1 MVTEIQQRPS
11 VGNDQLEESN
21 QSSGDAL
28 RPDLEGYEDYNNRQN
43 NSRNRDFESS
53 QPDLEKGSLICTPL
67 VGFDD
72 ASDGPGDSKTD
83 DPNKVSD
90 KPETET
96 NRPDEEGYSSSE
108 DAEDSEDSQKRKKD
122 GSARSQDTQNKKDDK
137 QNPLEESG
145 DFQKGHSAWRL
156 DKQDEEDDKQD
167 PREYPEDPKEDNT
180 VPDIEAQGAEEEKQ
194 NPADNAEHE
203 IPDDQRIELS
213 PEAQKAKDDFV
224 KIFEDRLKDDPR
236 IQNNPQLLQELEARM
251 DQMDQRILHEHP
263 QSDDGSYVDEQ
274 GQLTQEYRNLARI
287 GTDAEKL
294 MYTAEDG
301 SQQQVFSEPWMVNNI
316 LASGIVRGADPEHF
330 YEQGANNT
338 CAAESI
344 SRGGM
349 DAVAGEDSKTIADMC
364 TKGEFEAVDKAG
376 KVFTCRVNRASLI
389 PDREALNVYL
399 SPTNAR
405 DAYGQMS
412 DIRTA
417 QLNLDLMMRDEY
429 RQQGKSGGA
438 GVMVYSKV
446 APINRRDTG
455 ERVTDTRTGQVVAN
469 NPCFY
474 AESESDTKKSLYGR
488 AIGREKYGEE
498 TTLVA
503 KDRPHGNN
511 VTEIASS
518 THLSGQLH
526 MLRGIGLMAH
536 VITKVENY
544 VDNGRGLGGAQGNHA
559 TSAEI
564 GKDGGINFINNWGGR
579 HNYNNLSA
587 DTLFA
592 WMNEPQGSFRGSPGL
607 NIGAPAFGAGRG
619 YGYGEPITATAGPQ
633 MDQNKSDPN
642 KENELLAQLRKEHQ
656 KEDEDSRRQMQH
668 AHVQFIEIESRL
680 AALPSDSPQKMALL
694 KQRLIDQNSR
704 SFT

>member
-21 QSSGDAL
+21 QSNGDAL

-43 NSRNRDFESS
+43 NSRNSDFESS

-67 VGFDD
+67 VGFDS
-72 ASDGPGDSKTD
+72 A
-83 DPNKVSD
+83 SD

-96 NRPDEEGYSSSE
+96 NRPDEKGDSSSE
-108 DAEDSEDSQKRKKD
+108 DAEDSEDSQERKKE
-122 GSARSQDTQNKKDDK
+122 GSARRQDTQNKTDDK

-180 VPDIEAQGAEEEKQ
+180 VPDIEAQGAEGDKQ

-213 PEAQKAKDDFV
+213 SEAQKAKDDFV
-224 KIFEDRLKDDPR
+224 KIFEARLKDDPR
-236 IQNNPQLLQELEARM
+236 VQDNPQLLKEFGARM
-251 DQMDQRILHEHP
+251 AQMDQRILHERV
-263 QSDDGSYVDEQ
+263 QSDDGSYVNQQEQ
-274 GQLTQEYRNLARI
+274 LANEYRNWARI

-294 MYTAEDG
+294 MYTADDG

-330 YEQGANNT
+330 YAQGANNT
-338 CAAESI
+338 CAGQSI
-344 SRGGM
+344 YRGGE
-349 DAVAGEDSKTIADMC
+349 DAVAGEDSRTIADIC
-364 TKGEFEAVDKAG
+364 TKGEFEAVDKRG
-376 KVFTCRVNRASLI
+376 EVFTCRVDRASLI
-389 PDREALNVYL
+389 PDREARNVYL
-399 SPTNAR
+399 SPSNAR
-405 DAYGQMS
+405 DAYGQIS
-412 DIRTA
+412 DIRA
-417 QLNLDLMMRDEY
+417 QLNLDLIMRDEY
-429 RQQGKSGGA
+429 NQQGKAGGE

-446 APINRRDTG
+446 APINQRDSG

-469 NPCFY
+469 DPCFY
-474 AESESDTKKSLYGR
+474 AESESDTKQSLYGR
-488 AIGREKYGEE
+488 AIGRKNYGKE

-503 KDRPHGNN
+503 ANRPHGNN
-511 VTEIASS
+511 VTAITGSA
-518 THLSGQLH
+518 HLSGQLH
-526 MLRGIGLMAH
+526 TLSNIGLMAH

-544 VDNGRGLGGAQGNHA
+544 VDNGRGLGGARGNHA

-564 GKDGGINFINNWGGR
+564 GKDGGINFINNWGGKYSYT
-579 HNYNNLSA
+579 NMSA

-607 NIGAPAFGAGRG
+607 NIGAPAFGAGGR
-619 YGYGEPITATAGPQ
+619 YGEPITATAGPQ
-633 MDQNKSDPN
+633 MDQNKGEHN

-656 KEDEDSRRQMQH
+656 REDEDSHRQMQRVH
-668 AHVQFIEIESRL
+668 AQLAELESRL
-680 AALPSDSPQKMALL
+680 AALPSDSPEKMALL
-694 KQRLIDQNSR
+694 AQRLTYQNSR
-704 SFT
+704 SLS